1 MKPVEINKRTTK
13 NEFLNKNNNK
23 KPHRNKFEHVN
34 NDINMSE
41 LNYPLK
47 VRYIQSS

>member
-1 MKPVEINKRTTK
+1 MKPVKVNKRTTK

-23 KPHRNKFEHVN
+23 KTHRNKFEHVN

-41 LNYPLK
+41 LNDPLK
-47 VRYIQSS
+47 VRHIQSR